1 MSERIVTTR
10 RFNALVSDERNAQK
24 FLTDQL
30 HQSSMPDTQCNGVR
44 LAVEELFSNIISYA
58 YGSAGGIV
66 DLTVSVDDAA
76 RLASVLISD
85 EGKEFDPFSG
95 GRSDA
100 FDSRSGGGTAGLG
113 ILLVRRL
120 MDECSYRRVNGRN
133 EVTIVKRWG
142 LASRGVEAV
151 GRAAQSV
158 GEAGSGQFNAPE
170 RSQKPLTDDDL
181 ALVVG
186 GLTMPDL
193 PFLQPLGK

>member
-10 RFNALVSDERNAQK
+10 RFNALVSDERNAKK

-30 HQSSMPDTQCNGVR
+30 QQSSMPDTQRNGVR

-58 YGSAGGIV
+58 YGSAGGVV

-95 GRSDA
+95 GRGDV
-100 FDSRSGGGTAGLG
+100 FDPRSGGGTAGLG

-151 GRAAQSV
+151 GRAVQSV
-158 GEAGSGQFNAPE
+158 SEAGSGQFNAPE

-181 ALVVG
+181 TLVVG

-193 PFLQPLGK
+193 PFLQPPGK

>member
-10 RFNALVSDERNAQK
+10 RFNALVSDERNAKK

-30 HQSSMPDTQCNGVR
+30 HQSSMPDTLCNGVR

-58 YGSAGGIV
+58 YGTAGGVV

-76 RLASVLISD
+76 RLASVRISD

-95 GRSDA
+95 GRSDD
-100 FDSRSGGGTAGLG
+100 FDSRAGGGTAGLG

-142 LASRGVEAV
+142 LANRGVEAV

-170 RSQKPLTDDDL
+170 RSRKPLTDDDL